1 MLFYSD
7 MFTSLYMHIPFCTS
21 RCGYCDFNTY
31 AGVNSLI
38 PRYVNALCKEVIIL
52 SKIDNKP
59 KTVHTIYFGGGTPS
73 LISIEDLQKVL
84 STIRNEYDVIPDVE
98 ITLEAN
104 PGSVTADYFDRLKKI
119 GFTRLSLGM
128 QSAHANEL
136 ALLKRKH
143 DFNLVAQSV
152 HWAVDA
158 GFRHISLDL
167 IFGIPGQTLDSWNR
181 SLDAAI
187 NLTIDHLSLYS
198 LTVEEGTPLQR
209 QILDGSIASPDEDLA
224 GEMYELAIKKLP
236 DFGFAQYEISNWS
249 KDPESRSKHNIQ
261 YWQCLPYIG
270 LGAGAHGYF
279 SHYRYENI
287 AGILPYVASIG
298 KFSESSQPRPPAE
311 KEGHSLNLWDEMQ
324 EFMMLGLRLTED
336 GVSRMDFASRFSYS
350 MDDLFKSQIEH
361 LLHLKLIENHPENQD
376 RIRLTAKG
384 IVFGN
389 RVFMEFV
396 GNPEPDELKNKS

>member
-1 MLFYSD
+1 VLFYFD

-38 PRYVNALCKEVIIL
+38 PQYVNTLCKEVIIL
-52 SKIDNKP
+52 STIDNNP

-73 LISIEDLQKVL
+73 LISIEDLQTVL
-84 STIRNEYDVIPDVE
+84 STIRNVYDVTPDVE

-104 PGSVTADYFDRLKKI
+104 PGSVTADYFNRLKMI

-128 QSAHANEL
+128 QSAHTHEL
-136 ALLKRKH
+136 ALLERKH
-143 DFNLVAQSV
+143 DFNQVAQSV
-152 HWAVDA
+152 HWAADA

-187 NLTIDHLSLYS
+187 NFPIDHLSLYS

-209 QILDGSIASPDEDLA
+209 QILEGSIEPPDEDLA
-224 GEMYELAIKKLP
+224 GDMFELAIKKLP
-236 DFGFAQYEISNWS
+236 DFGFSQYEISNWS
-249 KDPESRSKHNIQ
+249 KNQESRSLHNIQ
-261 YWQCLPYIG
+261 YWKCHPYLG
-270 LGAGAHGYF
+270 LGAGAHGYYG
-279 SHYRYENI
+279 HYRYENI
-287 AGILPYVASIG
+287 AGILPYVAAIG
-298 KFSESSQPRPPAE
+298 KDSESIHPRPPAE
-311 KEGHSLNLWDEMQ
+311 KEGHSLNPWDEMQ

-336 GVSRMDFASRFSYS
+336 GVSRMDFVSRFSYS
-350 MDDLFKSQIEH
+350 MDDLFKGQIEN
-361 LLHLKLIENHPENQD
+361 LFHLKLIENHPDNPD
-376 RIRLTAKG
+376 RLRLTAKG

-396 GNPEPDELKNKS
+396 GNPEPDELKNQS